1 MTRRLTTRLT
11 TRLAWLEGIRF
22 FAAVVL
28 LVYHAQLLLTDYA
41 YTPKPV
47 GLASNGIA
55 LWTASGLL
63 AEEGLGR
70 ALVGVMWFGYQFV
83 DVFVLVS
90 GFSLVLSLK
99 GETMRAGAF
108 VVQRCLRILLPF
120 WTVAAIAYPVL
131 ATIGA
136 LTKSYIPDAW
146 HVFAGLTFP
155 LLFDYGGRLLL
166 STSGPWWFV
175 PLILS
180 FAVAFPG
187 LWWLMER
194 WGARNLL
201 FLSCG
206 VTFIYRSLAVWVFD
220 GHPTYVIV
228 SATASWF
235 PFLSMLAKLST
246 FVLGMMVAQ
255 QFKEGKGVIFW
266 RDGQVLAIGIPA
278 YILGFVGQFYR
289 VGWVVDDFL
298 IAIGLSL
305 LCMVVFRR
313 LCSVGWISR
322 CCVVLGGYS
331 YSYFLVHNFVI
342 DRTIRLWVHQDV
354 NLYYQA
360 LPLMIVGTLGLAMVV
375 DWATPRVRR
384 FAIAGFGAV
393 DRLLHQPAES
403 STNSNEAPVQK
414 SLSDDR
420 YVIRSRDR

>member
-1 MTRRLTTRLT
+1 MTRRLVQ
-11 TRLAWLEGIRF
+11 RLAWLEGIRF

-41 YTPKPV
+41 YTPKPT
-47 GLASNGIA
+47 GLEANFSA
-55 LWTASGLL
+55 LWIVSSRLAGDVVLRVVTSG
-63 AEEGLGR
+63 
-70 ALVGVMWFGYQFV
+70 MWFGYQFV

-90 GFSLVLSLK
+90 GFSLVLLLK
-99 GETMRAGAF
+99 GEAIRSGSF

-131 ATIGA
+131 ATIGV

-201 FLSCG
+201 WVSCG
-206 VTFIYRSLAVWVFD
+206 ITFIYRSLSVWVFD

-228 SATASWF
+228 SAAASWF

-246 FVLGMMVAQ
+246 FVLGMMVAR
-255 QFKEGKGVIFW
+255 QFQRGEGVIFW
-266 RDGQVLAIGIPA
+266 RDGRVLALAIPA
-278 YILGFVGQFYR
+278 YLLGFVGQFYR

-305 LCMVVFRR
+305 LCMVVFRHLCR
-313 LCSVGWISR
+313 LSWVSR
-322 CCVVLGGYS
+322 SFVFLGSHS

-342 DRTIRLWVHQDV
+342 DRTIRLWVHQDM

-360 LPLMIVGTLGLAMVV
+360 LPLMIVGTLGLSMVV
-375 DWATPRVRR
+375 DWVTPRVRR
-384 FAIAGFGAV
+384 GVIAGFGAV
-393 DRLLHQPAES
+393 DRILRQP
-403 STNSNEAPVQK
+403 QK
-414 SLSDDR
+414 TIVSEDEYAVR
-420 YVIRSRDR
+420 ARDR

>member
-1 MTRRLTTRLT
+1 MTRRLIQQSAQ
-11 TRLAWLEGIRF
+11 RLAWLEGIRF

-28 LVYHAQLLLTDYA
+28 LMYHAQLLVTDYA

-47 GLASNGIA
+47 GLATNITA
-55 LWTASGLL
+55 WWAASGLL
-63 AEEGLGR
+63 SGEGLLR
-70 ALVGVMWFGYQFV
+70 AGVGAMWFGYQFV

-99 GETMRAGAF
+99 GESVRAGSF

-131 ATIGA
+131 ATIGF
-136 LTKSYIPDAW
+136 LTKSYVPNAW

-187 LWWLMER
+187 LWWLMQR

-201 FLSCG
+201 FVSCG
-206 VTFIYRSLAVWVFD
+206 ITFIYRSLAVWVFD

-228 SATASWF
+228 SAAASWF

-255 QFKEGKGVIFW
+255 QFKKGKGVIFW
-266 RDGQVLAIGIPA
+266 RDAQVLSIGIPVYA
-278 YILGFVGQFYR
+278 LGFVGQFSR

-313 LCSVGWISR
+313 LCAVSWISR

-342 DRTIRLWVHQDV
+342 DRTIRLWVHQDI

-375 DWATPRVRR
+375 DWATPRVRCG
-384 FAIAGFGAV
+384 AIVGFGAI
-393 DRLLHQPAES
+393 DRLLHQFPD
-403 STNSNEAPVQK
+403 STPDALGQK

-420 YVIRSRDR
+420 YAIRSRNR

>member
-1 MTRRLTTRLT
+1 MGQ
-11 TRLAWLEGIRF
+11 RLAWLEGIRF

-41 YTPKPV
+41 YTPKPI
-47 GLASNGIA
+47 GWLANLSA
-55 LWTASGLL
+55 LWEVSGRLSAGQSL
-63 AEEGLGR
+63 TQMIVAG
-70 ALVGVMWFGYQFV
+70 MWFGFQFV

-99 GETMRAGAF
+99 GQPVRAATF

-120 WTVAAIAYPVL
+120 WTVAAIAYPIL
-131 ATIGA
+131 ATIGI

-155 LLFDYGGRLLL
+155 LLYDYGGRLLL

-180 FAVAFPG
+180 FAVTFPG

-194 WGARNLL
+194 WGAKNLL
-201 FLSCG
+201 WVSCI

-255 QFKEGKGVIFW
+255 QFQQGKGVIFW
-266 RDGQVLAIGIPA
+266 RDGRLLAIAIPT

-289 VGWVVDDFL
+289 VGWVVNDFL
-298 IAIGLSL
+298 VAIGLSL
-305 LCMVVFRR
+305 FCMVVFRR
-313 LCSVGWISR
+313 LCAWGWIAR
-322 CCVVLGGYS
+322 CSVWLGSLS

-342 DRTIRLWVHQDV
+342 DRTIRLWVHHDL
-354 NLYYQA
+354 NLYHQA
-360 LPLMIVGTLGLAMVV
+360 LPMMIVGTLLLSILV
-375 DWATPRVRR
+375 DWATPQVRKG
-384 FAIAGFGAV
+384 AIAGFRSV
-393 DRLLHQPAES
+393 DRVLRQRS
-403 STNSNEAPVQK
+403 DQQNSDQR
-414 SLSDDR
+414 SDQQNSDLPSDR
-420 YVIRSRDR
+420 YTIRSKDR

>member
-1 MTRRLTTRLT
+1 MTKRLS
-11 TRLAWLEGIRF
+11 WLEGIRF

-41 YTPKPV
+41 YTPKPT
-47 GLASNGIA
+47 GLGENWAA
-55 LWTASGLL
+55 LWTAS
-63 AEEGLGR
+63 R
-70 ALVGVMWFGYQFV
+70 ALSTHLGIQAMSAGMWFGYQFV

-99 GETMRAGAF
+99 GQPLRAGSF

-131 ATIGA
+131 AAIGG
-136 LTKSYIPDAW
+136 LTQSYIPDAW

-194 WGARNLL
+194 WGAKNLFWISCAIT
-201 FLSCG
+201 FL
-206 VTFIYRSLAVWVFD
+206 YRSLAVWVFD

-228 SATASWF
+228 AATASWF

-246 FVLGMMVAQ
+246 FVLGMTVAQ
-255 QFKEGKGVIFW
+255 AFQQGTGVIFW
-266 RDGQVLAIGIPA
+266 SDRRILVIALPA
-278 YILGFVGQFYR
+278 YVLGFIGQFYR
-289 VGWVVDDFL
+289 VGWVVNDFF
-298 IAIGLSL
+298 IAIGLFL

-313 LCSVGWISR
+313 LCQWNWVSR
-322 CCVVLGGYS
+322 CCVALGGLS

-342 DRTIRLWVHQDV
+342 DRTIRLWVHHD
-354 NLYYQA
+354 LTRYHQA
-360 LPLMIVGTLGLAMVV
+360 LPLMIVGTLGLAWVIN
-375 DWATPRVRR
+375 WATPKVKQG
-384 FAIAGFGAV
+384 AIGAFRLI
-393 DRLLHQPAES
+393 DRGLSLPQPI
-403 STNSNEAPVQK
+403 
-414 SLSDDR
+414 DR
-420 YVIRSRDR
+420 SALRPIPPKMPALKKPYPPRTRDR